1 VPPVAQVPDAL
12 RTGVFRGSDAVRSG
26 LLSHRQLS
34 GHTWRRLFQDVYVHR
49 DVPVTHELRAR
60 GAALLLPPA
69 VVTGVSAAVLW
80 GVDLTGD
87 RDDVELTLPP
97 GSHMVRVVGLRV
109 RRAALSRADVVRRR
123 GLRTTTPASTAVRLA
138 GALPREAAVASVD
151 RLIQAGVV
159 DLSSVRARAARA
171 YGPGSARARSVAD
184 LADGLAESPQET
196 RVRLVMGGSRLPVP
210 VAQFRVL
217 DDAGRFVARVDFAW
231 PDHKVALE
239 YDGLWHAEP
248 GQFARDRERL
258 NRLREAGWRVVFVT
272 AADLR
277 RPDEL
282 LARVATALT
291 V

>member
-1 VPPVAQVPDAL
+1 MPEVPDAL

-34 GHTWRRLFQDVYVHR
+34 GHTWRRLFQDVYVHS

-60 GAALLLPPA
+60 GAALLLPSA

-80 GVDLTGD
+80 GVDLADD
-87 RDDVELTLPP
+87 RDDVELTQPP
-97 GSHMVRVVGLRV
+97 GSHMVRVTGMRT
-109 RRAALSRADVVRRR
+109 RRAALSRADVVVRR
-123 GLRTTTPASTAVRLA
+123 GLRTTTPAATAARLA
-138 GALPREAAVASVD
+138 GHLPRDAAVAAVD
-151 RLIQAGVV
+151 RLVQAGVV
-159 DLSSVRARAARA
+159 QLSSIRAHSA
-171 YGPGSARARSVAD
+171 GLCGSGSARARTVAE

-196 RVRLVMGGSRLPVP
+196 RVRLVIRGSRLPVP

-231 PDHKVALE
+231 PDRKVALE

-277 RPDEL
+277 RPEDL
-282 LARVATALT
+282 ITRIATALT